1 MQSLDLL
8 FFYQCIHMHMGYIY
22 IYICLAQSVDGC
34 VRVVDLIQHLP
45 NEIFIFR
52 VTNVSETG
60 HHTYGNSKS
69 IPNSIRDGVT
79 ECVGV
84 LPLRLTSMK

>member
-60 HHTYGNSKS
+60 HH
-69 IPNSIRDGVT
+69 IGVGIKFGFSGRQT
-79 ECVGV
+79 PSAV
-84 LPLRLTSMK
+84 T